1 MQTDPNWGN
10 FLYNEATKTIN
21 LIDFGAARD
30 FPKSFVDDYLRMV
43 GSFPFYLIF
52 FVSETTTTTKPYPT
66 KWGRLHGSNYA
77 IMFYPKPYLVY

>member
-43 GSFPFYLIF
+43 GSFPFLFILFF
-52 FVSETTTTTKPYPT
+52 FVSETKYL
-66 KWGRLHGSNYA
+66 KFYFGLLISLL
-77 IMFYPKPYLVY
+77 ILMFAEI